1 MTRLPVTTAR
11 KVLQALQ
18 RAGFYIQHIKG
29 SHYYLMHPNKPSAR
43 VTLAYHAKEDLKRR
57 TLQSII
63 EQAQMSID
71 EFLNFL

>member
-1 MTRLPVTTAR
+1 
-11 KVLQALQ
+11 
-18 RAGFYIQHIKG
+18 
-29 SHYYLMHPNKPSAR
+29 MHPNKPSAR